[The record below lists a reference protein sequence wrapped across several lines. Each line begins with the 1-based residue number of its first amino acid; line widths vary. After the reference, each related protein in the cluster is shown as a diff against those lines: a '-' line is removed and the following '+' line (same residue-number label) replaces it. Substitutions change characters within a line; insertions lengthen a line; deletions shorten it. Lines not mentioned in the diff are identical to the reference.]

1 MWCIRLA
8 CSACAASAHA
18 AAPPSKLMKLRRL
31 IRSRQKRTFSSA
43 RRMAALP
50 SKADVLTQRITDP
63 KTEIAAGYSKQ
74 HRRALAPLAV
84 IGWRKRYQAR
94 KVRPRSF
101 WELVMSCYSHSE
113 RDAAFAAPRK
123 FSFRAVLSRVADHFH
138 RARDR
143 RRQRQEL
150 IDYLASDH
158 RAARDL
164 GITIYD
170 VDNFC
175 R

>member
-1 MWCIRLA
+1 
-8 CSACAASAHA
+8 
-18 AAPPSKLMKLRRL
+18 
-31 IRSRQKRTFSSA
+31 
-43 RRMAALP
+43 
-50 SKADVLTQRITDP
+50 
-63 KTEIAAGYSKQ
+63 
-74 HRRALAPLAV
+74 
-84 IGWRKRYQAR
+84 
-94 KVRPRSF
+94 
-101 WELVMSCYSHSE
+101 MSCYSHSE
-113 RDAAFAAPRK
+113 KGAACAARQT
-123 FSFRAVLSRVADHFH
+123 FSLGTLFGVITDRFR

-164 GITIYD
+164 GITVYD

>member
-1 MWCIRLA
+1 
-8 CSACAASAHA
+8 
-18 AAPPSKLMKLRRL
+18 
-31 IRSRQKRTFSSA
+31 
-43 RRMAALP
+43 
-50 SKADVLTQRITDP
+50 
-63 KTEIAAGYSKQ
+63 
-74 HRRALAPLAV
+74 
-84 IGWRKRYQAR
+84 
-94 KVRPRSF
+94 
-101 WELVMSCYSHSE
+101 MSCYSHSE

-123 FSFRAVLSRVADHFH
+123 FSFRAVLSRLADHLH

-164 GITIYD
+164 GITIYE
-170 VDNFC
+170 VDNFS

>member
-1 MWCIRLA
+1 
-8 CSACAASAHA
+8 
-18 AAPPSKLMKLRRL
+18 
-31 IRSRQKRTFSSA
+31 
-43 RRMAALP
+43 
-50 SKADVLTQRITDP
+50 
-63 KTEIAAGYSKQ
+63 
-74 HRRALAPLAV
+74 
-84 IGWRKRYQAR
+84 
-94 KVRPRSF
+94 
-101 WELVMSCYSHSE
+101 MSCYSHSE
-113 RDAAFAAPRK
+113 KGAAFVARQT
-123 FSFRAVLSRVADHFH
+123 FSLRTLFGGIADPFR

-164 GITIYD
+164 GITVYD

>member
-1 MWCIRLA
+1 
-8 CSACAASAHA
+8 
-18 AAPPSKLMKLRRL
+18 
-31 IRSRQKRTFSSA
+31 
-43 RRMAALP
+43 
-50 SKADVLTQRITDP
+50 
-63 KTEIAAGYSKQ
+63 
-74 HRRALAPLAV
+74 
-84 IGWRKRYQAR
+84 
-94 KVRPRSF
+94 
-101 WELVMSCYSHSE
+101 MSCYSHSE
-113 RDAAFAAPRK
+113 RDAAFAAPQK

>member
-1 MWCIRLA
+1 
-8 CSACAASAHA
+8 
-18 AAPPSKLMKLRRL
+18 
-31 IRSRQKRTFSSA
+31 
-43 RRMAALP
+43 
-50 SKADVLTQRITDP
+50 
-63 KTEIAAGYSKQ
+63 
-74 HRRALAPLAV
+74 
-84 IGWRKRYQAR
+84 
-94 KVRPRSF
+94 
-101 WELVMSCYSHSE
+101 MSCYSQSE
-113 RDAAFAAPRK
+113 RDAAFAAPWK

-175 R
+175 RQSGKLKPRGVETSNDYDD

>member
-1 MWCIRLA
+1 M
-8 CSACAASAHA
+8 S
-18 AAPPSKLMKLRRL
+18 
-31 IRSRQKRTFSSA
+31 
-43 RRMAALP
+43 ALP
-50 SKADVLTQRITDP
+50 PKADILTQRITDP
-63 KTEIAAGYSKQ
+63 KTEIAAEYSKQ
-74 HRRALAPLAV
+74 HRRALTPLAE
-84 IGWRKRYQAR
+84 IGWRKRHQAR

-101 WELVMSCYSHSE
+101 WELVMSCY

>member
-1 MWCIRLA
+1 
-8 CSACAASAHA
+8 
-18 AAPPSKLMKLRRL
+18 
-31 IRSRQKRTFSSA
+31 
-43 RRMAALP
+43 
-50 SKADVLTQRITDP
+50 
-63 KTEIAAGYSKQ
+63 
-74 HRRALAPLAV
+74 
-84 IGWRKRYQAR
+84 
-94 KVRPRSF
+94 
-101 WELVMSCYSHSE
+101 MSCYSHSE
-113 RDAAFAAPRK
+113 KGAAFAERQT
-123 FSFRAVLSRVADHFH
+123 FSLRTLFGVIADRFR

-164 GITIYD
+164 GITVYD

>member
-1 MWCIRLA
+1 
-8 CSACAASAHA
+8 
-18 AAPPSKLMKLRRL
+18 
-31 IRSRQKRTFSSA
+31 
-43 RRMAALP
+43 
-50 SKADVLTQRITDP
+50 
-63 KTEIAAGYSKQ
+63 
-74 HRRALAPLAV
+74 
-84 IGWRKRYQAR
+84 
-94 KVRPRSF
+94 
-101 WELVMSCYSHSE
+101 MSCYSHSE
-113 RDAAFAAPRK
+113 KDAALAAPWK
-123 FSFRAVLSRVADHFH
+123 FSFRAVLSFADHLH